1 MTPGC
6 WPHSTPRP
14 CALARAD
21 LRPAVVCRTASQNH
35 RYPLPQQSAKPSGSL
50 GHLEQTPLQ
59 QRLELGRG
67 TTANLH
73 GSQVFSA
80 KTRGHL
86 GPFPCKKSPPSMLG
100 LRCPPAPHLLSPV
113 LQTHCPRSLQVLQ
126 RQPWKVQLT
135 DQRPPRSWPWS
146 GRHTHSV
153 PADSGEPGGPCGA
166 GGEPGRSRVAATA
179 SCGPWGGQQGVQD
192 AGRPGKLQVTGAPA
206 LSAQGYG

>member
-1 MTPGC
+1 M
-6 WPHSTPRP
+6 
-14 CALARAD
+14 
-21 LRPAVVCRTASQNH
+21 
-35 RYPLPQQSAKPSGSL
+35 
-50 GHLEQTPLQ
+50 
-59 QRLELGRG
+59 
-67 TTANLH
+67 
-73 GSQVFSA
+73 
-80 KTRGHL
+80 
-86 GPFPCKKSPPSMLG
+86 KKSPPSMLG

-179 SCGPWGGQQGVQD
+179 ACGPWGGQRCTGRWAPRQTSSHRGPRPECPGLWVTTAAP
-192 AGRPGKLQVTGAPA
+192 AGRRVYVSRARGQPRHLCPWTPPEAESRARTGCGRPHFTVPAVPRPPWPGRPVSVTANDPICPSEPSR
-206 LSAQGYG
+206 LPPQKNCT